1 MKIINKSGN
10 KECSSEDSFYVL
22 LSPEVG
28 DFWIG
33 DDFRC
38 NTAEKYGT
46 EEEAIEAADSDM
58 VIAKVTLV
66 AKIV

>member
-10 KECSSEDSFYVL
+10 EECGSEDSFYVL
-22 LSPEVG
+22 LSPEL
-28 DFWIG
+28 DDLWIG

-38 NTAEKYGT
+38 ETAEKYAT
-46 EEEAIEAADSDM
+46 EEGAIRAASPDM

>member
-10 KECSSEDSFYVL
+10 EKCSSEDSFYVL
-22 LSPEVG
+22 LSPEAN

-38 NTAEKYGT
+38 DTAVKYYT
-46 EEEAIEAADSDM
+46 EEGAIEDAEPDM
-58 VIAKVTLV
+58 VVAKVTLV

>member
-10 KECSSEDSFYVL
+10 EECSSEDSFYVL
-22 LSPEVG
+22 LSPECG

-33 DDFRC
+33 DDFNC
-38 NTAEKYGT
+38 TVAEKYFT
-46 EEEAIEAADSDM
+46 EEGAIENAEPDM